1 MKVLYVHG
9 SSKIDGIINAMRKLR
24 VCFEVYGRRLTDV
37 FLNEKEM
44 EELVI
49 YSKSHDITH
58 IMSIHLIDTLAI
70 NQAF

>member
-37 FLNEKEM
+37 FLNEKEPTSSLCVTH
-44 EELVI
+44 LV
-49 YSKSHDITH
+49 STEV
-58 IMSIHLIDTLAI
+58 
-70 NQAF
+70 